1 MINAKLF
8 ERIVI
13 HLRGSITFIVHYTH
27 INTKQFDLS
36 LHIPSRVYV
45 FFHMSPTNSFTVDI
59 QIWINSYIK
68 TVFKDFFDSHFY
80 ISQSSKWYI
89 INVLCMQQMNK
100 KVRISILA
108 PFDVI
113 RSKIKN
119 INYRDM
125 SLLINIEIWLPP
137 YAPFHGRSS

>member
-1 MINAKLF
+1 
-8 ERIVI
+8 
-13 HLRGSITFIVHYTH
+13 
-27 INTKQFDLS
+27 
-36 LHIPSRVYV
+36 
-45 FFHMSPTNSFTVDI
+45 
-59 QIWINSYIK
+59 
-68 TVFKDFFDSHFY
+68 
-80 ISQSSKWYI
+80 
-89 INVLCMQQMNK
+89 MQQMNK

-119 INYRDM
+119 INYSDM